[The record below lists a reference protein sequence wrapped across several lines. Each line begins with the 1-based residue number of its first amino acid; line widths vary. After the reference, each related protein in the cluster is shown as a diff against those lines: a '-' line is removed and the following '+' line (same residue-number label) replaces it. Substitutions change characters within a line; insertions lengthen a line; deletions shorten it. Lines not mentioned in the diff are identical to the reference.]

1 MLTACVALVLGVRA
15 RRHWIGS
22 LRHGGIRRSHALRAE
37 ARVVPGE
44 DRDGHHHG
52 ERFIGQSDLKGIRYL
67 APEQPSGY
75 RVFVGALFVLIVGWL
90 LLRRGLLCCRF
101 PISWAI
107 LAAMFSSVL
116 LVLCGY
122 LLGSVPT
129 GFLAGRA
136 RGVDVRRA
144 GSGNIGMANVLRT
157 AGKWP
162 AVVTMAGD
170 MLKGFAPVFLAR
182 LVTENEWV
190 VAAVALAAVV
200 GHCWPVFLR
209 FKGGKAVATGA
220 GTTIALAP
228 VVGLMLFAFWW
239 VVVAVSRYTSL
250 GAISVMVVTPVVF
263 LLTGQPIAYVL
274 YTIVGGSLVLWRH
287 RENALALVKGTE
299 RKIGQKAQKQGGARV
314 R

>member
-1 MLTACVALVLGVRA
+1 
-15 RRHWIGS
+15 
-22 LRHGGIRRSHALRAE
+22 
-37 ARVVPGE
+37 
-44 DRDGHHHG
+44 
-52 ERFIGQSDLKGIRYL
+52 
-67 APEQPSGY
+67 
-75 RVFVGALFVLIVGWL
+75 
-90 LLRRGLLCCRF
+90 
-101 PISWAI
+101 
-107 LAAMFSSVL
+107 MFLDVL

-122 LLGSVPT
+122 VLGSVPT

-136 RGVDVRRA
+136 QGVDVRRV
-144 GSGNIGMANVLRT
+144 GSGNIGVANVLRT

-162 AVVTMAGD
+162 AIVTMAGD

-182 LVTENEWV
+182 TVTENEWV

-239 VVVAVSRYTSL
+239 AVVLMSRYTSL
-250 GAISVMVVTPVVF
+250 GAISVMAVTPVVF
-263 LLTGQPIAYVL
+263 LLTGQPAPYVL
-274 YTIVGGSLVLWRH
+274 YTIVGGALVLWRH
-287 RENALALVKGTE
+287 RENAYALVKGTE
-299 RKIGQKAQKQGGARV
+299 RKIGQKAQEKGGARV